1 MSALTS
7 TECRVRLVP
16 GGEVAVVTETGD
28 SRGMVEVCRGGHT
41 GQHWPPPSTEA
52 GAGARPVED
61 AAPSNLRPI
70 LLLDIQPDSSLCVM
84 WAGVLLHHIPLT
96 SHCVMLSGHKRPLC
110 VISASYH
117 ASHSAESNIIGSSF
131 TKL

>member
-1 MSALTS
+1 MPGRTHGPALAS
-7 TECRVRLVP
+7 TI
-16 GGEVAVVTETGD
+16 
-28 SRGMVEVCRGGHT
+28 RGC
-41 GQHWPPPSTEA
+41 

-70 LLLDIQPDSSLCVM
+70 LLLQIQPDSSLCVM
-84 WAGVLLHHIPLT
+84 WAGVLLHHTPLT

-117 ASHSAESNIIGSSF
+117 ASHSAVSNIMWAAVSLNCKG
-131 TKL
+131 